1 MEFHATSSLRL
12 LRYGRD
18 KDPFTKA
25 QSKISCHP
33 FSRCVVKVGQRFSAQ
48 PERDQTNALPWC
60 SGRLNVSTTTTS
72 RFLAETLSH
81 SNKSRCQA
89 SDNDNKSHSPGS
101 ESSLFVFPLT
111 VVISSRSDSC
121 DPAGAVARRRRRRR
135 RTQLRNKIES
145 LNEDPS
151 FDRCI
156 SCEKGC

>member
-1 MEFHATSSLRL
+1 MAFRATSSLRL

-25 QSKISCHP
+25 RSKISCHP
-33 FSRCVVKVGQRFSAQ
+33 FSRCVVKVGWRFSAQ

-60 SGRLNVSTTTTS
+60 SGRLNVSTTTTR

-81 SNKSRCQA
+81 NNKSWCQA
-89 SDNDNKSHSPGS
+89 SDNDDKSHSPGS
-101 ESSLFVFPLT
+101 ESGLFVFPLT
-111 VVISSRSDSC
+111 AVISSRSDSC
-121 DPAGAVARRRRRRR
+121 DPAGAVARQRR

-145 LNEDPS
+145 LNEDQS